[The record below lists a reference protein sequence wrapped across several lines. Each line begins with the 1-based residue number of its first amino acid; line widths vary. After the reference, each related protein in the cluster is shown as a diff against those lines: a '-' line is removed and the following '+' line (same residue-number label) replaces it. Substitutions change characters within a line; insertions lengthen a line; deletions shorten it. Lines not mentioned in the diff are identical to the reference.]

1 MSDRD
6 KIADLLY
13 QAIFKGKIECYRDC
27 EKLSDQI
34 LGLLDKPSGLETVK
48 TVMWNTKYPGAH
60 VDEVADVP
68 HSALPAIAV
77 KCVEALEKL
86 QMFSDIPMG
95 VGNKPFY
102 KIINDALT
110 FEGGRLKVK
119 G

>member
-60 VDEVADVP
+60 VDEVADEIGIYDCPCSFVYSP
-68 HSALPAIAV
+68 GTEECDWCHYDR
-77 KCVEALEKL
+77 KC
-86 QMFSDIPMG
+86 G
-95 VGNKPFY
+95 H
-102 KIINDALT
+102 
-110 FEGGRLKVK
+110 
-119 G
+119 